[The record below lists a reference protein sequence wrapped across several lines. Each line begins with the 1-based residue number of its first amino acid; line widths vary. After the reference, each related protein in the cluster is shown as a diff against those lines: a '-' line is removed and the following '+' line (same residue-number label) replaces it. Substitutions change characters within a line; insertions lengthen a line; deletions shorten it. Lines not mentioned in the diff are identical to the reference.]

1 MFAWLSNSVTDVRV
15 LRENWGSVR
24 GGWRAA
30 RQDALEL
37 VTHRRILVNTEA
49 LTANGM
55 QIVLRTRIRLNGD
68 TETDILRNWLDTVTP
83 PALEA
88 SAGAHFRSV
97 AAAVAGFAAAASME
111 RLVVRAALLIGFA
124 LSAIASLRSL
134 LQTEPSRR
142 IGILLGDWT
151 LWAALALVL
160 AGIFLRLILRW
171 RMRAIFRRSSSGS
184 PTRSGAFSFR

>member
-1 MFAWLSNSVTDVRV
+1 MFTWLSNSVADVRV

-37 VTHRRILVNTEA
+37 VMHRRILVNSHA
-49 LTANGM
+49 MTANGM

-97 AAAVAGFAAAASME
+97 AAAVAGFAAAVSME

-142 IGILLGDWT
+142 IGALLDDWI

-160 AGIFLRLILRW
+160 GGILLRVILRW
-171 RMRAIFRRSSSGS
+171 RMRAIFCRNSPGS
-184 PTRSGAFSFR
+184 PTRSRAFSFR